1 MTTTTLTIEP
11 LIVPVALDAPDG
23 ADFRAY
29 GQLNRQICDEMVDLP
44 DIAPDAAQLLASWQ
58 DSPTPCRPDSWPG
71 TATRSWG

>member
-29 GQLNRQICDEMVDLP
+29 GQLNRQILSL
-44 DIAPDAAQLLASWQ
+44 IHI
-58 DSPTPCRPDSWPG
+58 
-71 TATRSWG
+71 